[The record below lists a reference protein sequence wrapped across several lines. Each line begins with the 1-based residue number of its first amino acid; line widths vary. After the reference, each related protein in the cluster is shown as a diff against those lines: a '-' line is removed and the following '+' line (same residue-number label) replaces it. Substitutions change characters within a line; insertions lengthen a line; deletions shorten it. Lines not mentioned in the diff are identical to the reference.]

1 MFLTLGNFTS
11 ITPMVLLLT
20 FLSAFKNGKPTCDR
34 YLGNSFL
41 YVLSSLCIFIT
52 TIYIQR
58 EKKIISGTQL
68 NIFLVIGLLVIIFGC
83 MPLIVKTNNIALKH
97 LLYLLIILYLGI
109 ILESFYKD
117 FNQELIDETLVRVAV
132 LSGVAIL
139 LILLFPNSFK
149 MSFIK
154 MIGFIFSFLVV
165 ASILDTIFL
174 KSEHQIIFSYLFI
187 FAYFVYLSY
196 DSKFIL
202 ERSKSCNGNADYIM
216 GTFHIFLDLVGLF
229 DNLLIV
235 GND

>member
-58 EKKIISGTQL
+58 EKKIISEVQF

-149 MSFIK
+149 MSFFK